1 MRDLIIS
8 ICCMLLLLI
17 PWELYSAYTACTIRE
32 CSDTIDTELLPAIT
46 ENNWENA
53 KESFETISE
62 NWDSYK
68 KIAAYFL
75 STDALN
81 EVDSTICKAFY
92 YVQMEDDSNASG
104 EVSSLQYQL
113 RYLNENQDP
122 TLANIL

>member
-1 MRDLIIS
+1 MKDLLIS
-8 ICCMLLLLI
+8 ICCMLLLVV
-17 PWELYSAYTACTIRE
+17 PWEIYSAYTSGTIRQ
-32 CSDTIDTELLPAIT
+32 CADVIDAKLLPAIT
-46 ENNWENA
+46 EDDWDTAREN
-53 KESFETISE
+53 FDDISKS
-62 NWDSYK
+62 WDSYK
-68 KIAAYFL
+68 KIAVYFL

-113 RYLNENQDP
+113 RYLHENQSP

>member
-1 MRDLIIS
+1 
-8 ICCMLLLLI
+8 MLHARSADPMGTLQR
-17 PWELYSAYTACTIRE
+17 LYHPYDPGLQQYDR
-32 CSDTIDTELLPAIT
+32 TELLPAIT
-46 ENNWENA
+46 ENDWENA
-53 KESFETISE
+53 KESFESISN

-68 KIAAYFL
+68 KIAVYFL

-81 EVDSTICKAFY
+81 EVDSTICKAYY

-113 RYLNENQDP
+113 RYLGENQKP

>member
-1 MRDLIIS
+1 MKDLLLS
-8 ICCMLLLLI
+8 VCCMLVLLI
-17 PWELYSAYTACTIRE
+17 PWELYSVYTTHTIQD
-32 CSDTIDTELLPAIT
+32 CSNTIGTELLPAIT
-46 ENNWENA
+46 ENDWENA
-53 KESFETISE
+53 KESFESISN

-68 KIAAYFL
+68 KIAVYFL

-81 EVDSTICKAFY
+81 DVDSTICKAYY

-113 RYLNENQDP
+113 RYLGENQKP